1 MELNFKEELKNVKA
15 FAFDV
20 DGVFSSASVILH
32 PSGEMLRTSNIK
44 DGYAIFHAV
53 KMGFPIAIITG
64 GDSEIVKDRFL
75 KLGVKHVY
83 LKSQDKMVDFRD
95 FLEKENL
102 KPEDILYMGD
112 DIPDYPV
119 LSAVAIPTCPE
130 DAAVEIKS
138 VSKYISHRKGG
149 EGCVRDVVEQVM
161 RSQNKW
167 MNADS
172 FSW

>member
-44 DGYAIFHAV
+44 DGYAIFHAI

-64 GDSEIVKDRFL
+64 GDSEIVKERFS

-83 LKSQDKMVDFRD
+83 LRSQDKMVDFRD

-102 KPEDILYMGD
+102 KAEEILYMGD

-119 LSAVAIPTCPE
+119 LSSVGIPTCPE
-130 DAAVEIKS
+130 DAAVEVKS

-167 MNADS
+167 MNAES